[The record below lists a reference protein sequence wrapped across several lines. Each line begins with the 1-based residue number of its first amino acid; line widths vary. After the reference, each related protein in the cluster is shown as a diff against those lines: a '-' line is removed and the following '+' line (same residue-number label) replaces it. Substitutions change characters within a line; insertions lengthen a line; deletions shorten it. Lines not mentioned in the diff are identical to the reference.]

1 MSAPQLVLRRTALL
15 FISFAI
21 ALFYLE
27 HDVAGAEY
35 SVDVAAVVVDLVA
48 YLDVGDGAVGAE
60 GLEGAGVWSFCMTSW
75 PSRRLSMM
83 SSSMSLSHSA
93 GERSSRLMAPIAS
106 SSRWMNGH

>member
-1 MSAPQLVLRRTALL
+1 MSVPQLVLRRTAHL

-60 GLEGAGVWSFCMTSW
+60 GLEGAGADVEFLHDILAVEEIVYDVLFHKFVTFGW
-75 PSRRLSMM
+75 
-83 SSSMSLSHSA
+83 
-93 GERSSRLMAPIAS
+93 
-106 SSRWMNGH
+106 